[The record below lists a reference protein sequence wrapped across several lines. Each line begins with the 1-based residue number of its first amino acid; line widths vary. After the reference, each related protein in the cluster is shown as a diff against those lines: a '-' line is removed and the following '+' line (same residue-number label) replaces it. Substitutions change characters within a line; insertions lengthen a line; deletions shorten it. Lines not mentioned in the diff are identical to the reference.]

1 MMKSKVTKLL
11 SLLLAGLMLMPTLAS
26 CADGEDTPQDT
37 QAVTDTQAD
46 TEAATDPVEQAINDL
61 RKQVNWNGQDFGLL
75 YVNDIGGYK
84 EEVEALAQFSGENSN
99 VVINDAVFERNTL
112 FQEYC
117 NLQFILLPVS
127 VNAFTTTMSNGIQ
140 TGTRDFYL
148 CTQSAGGTAS
158 SALQGYLYNYL
169 DLGIDYEQ
177 PWWDAGTLE
186 FALDGRVFFMNGP
199 FNIVDDDVTYF
210 VGFNKKLQKEHQ
222 IPDLYQTV
230 RNMDW
235 TMGYLNS
242 IISNLSSDNGDGA
255 WDENDTYGLTATGVI
270 SASFFYG
277 SGLKYVNNSLD
288 NDIPEL
294 MLDDKMDRVLDVLDM
309 TRSIIHENNSTYT
322 GIGLEIFMQDRAL
335 FGYEVISY
343 LRTLS
348 ASMEGEYGVLPVP
361 KFDKEQ
367 DRYYAHSNP
376 IGSTLSIPTT
386 VAQTDME
393 QFANVLEM
401 YCLLS
406 QKLVRPAYYE
416 VTLMTRN
423 IQDLESAEMLELIL
437 SSRVYDLAAYFAD
450 LGLSGVF
457 EEAATGSADNFS
469 SKYASASKTFNK
481 KVKNMLRKL
490 QKTN

>member
-1 MMKSKVTKLL
+1 MIHLYKRILA
-11 SLLLAGLMLMPTLAS
+11 LLLATGMLLPAMA
-26 CADGEDTPQDT
+26 CAQDGDRTTET
-37 QAVTDTQAD
+37 QSTSQT
-46 TEAATDPVEQAINDL
+46 TIAAEVETDPVEIALNNL
-61 RKQVNWNGQDFGLL
+61 RKETNWHGEEFGLL

-84 EEVEALAQFSGENSN
+84 EEVEAQARFSGEDSN

-117 NLQFILLPVS
+117 NLKFTLLPVS
-127 VNAFTTTMSNGIQ
+127 ATAFNTTMSNGIQ

-169 DLGIDYEQ
+169 NLDVDYEQ
-177 PWWDAGTLE
+177 AWWDAGTLE

-210 VGFNKKLQKEHQ
+210 VGFNKKLQREHQ
-222 IPDLYQTV
+222 LPDLYQTV

-235 TMGYLNS
+235 TMDYLNS
-242 IISNLSSDNGDGA
+242 IISNLSSDNGDGT
-255 WDENDTYGLTATGVI
+255 WDEKDTYGLTATGVI

-277 SGLKYVNNSLD
+277 SGLKYVDNSMD
-288 NDIPEL
+288 KDIPEL
-294 MLDDKMDRVLDVLDM
+294 MLDDKMDRVLDVLDI

-322 GIGLEIFMQDRAL
+322 GIGLEIFMQNRAL

-348 ASMEGEYGVLPVP
+348 SSMEGEYGVLPVP
-361 KFDKEQ
+361 KFDKNQ

-386 VAQTDME
+386 VAQTDVE
-393 QFANVLEM
+393 QFANVLEI

-469 SKYASASKTFNK
+469 SKYAAASKTFNK
-481 KVKNMLRKL
+481 KVKNLLRKL
-490 QKTN
+490 QKTD

>member
-1 MMKSKVTKLL
+1 MKHLYKRILA
-11 SLLLAGLMLMPTLAS
+11 LLLATGMLLPAMA
-26 CADGEDTPQDT
+26 CAQDGDKTTET
-37 QAVTDTQAD
+37 QRNDQTTAAV
-46 TEAATDPVEQAINDL
+46 EVETDPIEIALNDL
-61 RKQVNWNGQDFGLL
+61 RKETNWHGEEFGLL

-84 EEVEALAQFSGENSN
+84 EEVEADAQFSGENSN

-117 NLQFILLPVS
+117 NLKFTLLPVS
-127 VNAFTTTMSNGIQ
+127 VNAFNTTMSNGIQ

-169 DLGIDYEQ
+169 NLGIDYEQ
-177 PWWDAGTLE
+177 AWWDAGTLE

-230 RNMDW
+230 RSMDW
-235 TMGYLNS
+235 TMDYLNS
-242 IISNLSSDNGDGA
+242 VISDLSSDNGDGT
-255 WDENDTYGLTATGVI
+255 WDEKDTYGLTATGVI

-277 SGLKYVNNSLD
+277 SGLKYVDNSADKDL
-288 NDIPEL
+288 PEL
-294 MLDDKMDRVLDVLDM
+294 MLDDKMDRVLDVLDV

-348 ASMEGEYGVLPVP
+348 SSMEGEYGVLPVP

-393 QFANVLEM
+393 QFANVLEI

-490 QKTN
+490 QNTD

>member
-1 MMKSKVTKLL
+1 MSKKIRALC
-11 SLLLAGLMLMPTLAS
+11 LLLALLMVAS
-26 CADGEDTPQDT
+26 VFVACGDTGDAEESGT
-37 QAVTDTQAD
+37 QAGTKENVT
-46 TEAATDPVEQAINDL
+46 EVETDPVEDALASL
-61 RKQVNWNGQDFGLL
+61 REEADWGDNDFGIL
-75 YVNDIGGYK
+75 YVNDIGGYT
-84 EEVEALAQFSGENSN
+84 EEVEAEAKASDTTSSG
-99 VVINDAVFERNTL
+99 VINDAVFERNTL
-112 FQEYC
+112 FEEYC
-117 NLQFILLPVS
+117 NLNFVLIPVS
-127 VNAFTTTMSNGIQ
+127 NGAV
-140 TGTRDFYL
+140 TGR
-148 CTQSAGGTAS
+148 
-158 SALQGYLYNYL
+158 LQGEVQTATGDFHLVTMTTDATARSATGGQLYNYL
-169 DLGIDYEQ
+169 DLDIDFEDKV
-177 PWWDAGTLE
+177 WWDRGTLD

-210 VGFNKKLQKEHQ
+210 VGFNKKLQREHQ

-235 TMGYLNS
+235 TMDYLNS
-242 IISNLSSDNGDGA
+242 IISNLSSDNGDGT
-255 WDENDTYGLTATGVI
+255 WDEKDTYGLTATGVI

-277 SGLKYVNNSLD
+277 SGLKYVDNSMD
-288 NDIPEL
+288 KDIPEL
-294 MLDDKMDRVLDVLDM
+294 MLDDKMDRVLDVLDI

-322 GIGLEIFMQDRAL
+322 GIGLEIFMQNRAL

-348 ASMEGEYGVLPVP
+348 SSMEGEYGVLPVP
-361 KFDKEQ
+361 KFDKDQ

-386 VAQTDME
+386 VAQTDVE
-393 QFANVLEM
+393 QFANVLEI

-469 SKYASASKTFNK
+469 SKYAAASKTFNK
-481 KVKNMLRKL
+481 KVKNLLRKL
-490 QKTN
+490 QKTD

>member
-1 MMKSKVTKLL
+1 MKHLYKRILA
-11 SLLLAGLMLMPTLAS
+11 LLLATGMLLPAMA
-26 CADGEDTPQDT
+26 CAQDGDKTTET
-37 QAVTDTQAD
+37 QSNDQTTAAV
-46 TEAATDPVEQAINDL
+46 EVETDPLEIALNDL
-61 RKQVNWNGQDFGLL
+61 RKETNWHGEEFGLL

-84 EEVEALAQFSGENSN
+84 EEVEADAQFSGENSN

-117 NLQFILLPVS
+117 NLKFALLPVS
-127 VNAFTTTMSNGIQ
+127 VNAFNTTMSNGIQ

-169 DLGIDYEQ
+169 NLGIDYEQ
-177 PWWDAGTLE
+177 AWWDAGTLE

-230 RNMDW
+230 RSMDW
-235 TMGYLNS
+235 TMDYLNS
-242 IISNLSSDNGDGA
+242 VISDLSSDNGDGT
-255 WDENDTYGLTATGVI
+255 WDEKDTYGLTATGVI

-277 SGLKYVNNSLD
+277 SGLKYVDNSADKDL
-288 NDIPEL
+288 PEL
-294 MLDDKMDRVLDVLDM
+294 MLDDKMDRVLDVLDV

-348 ASMEGEYGVLPVP
+348 SSMEGEYGVLPVP

-393 QFANVLEM
+393 QFANVLEI

-490 QKTN
+490 QNTD